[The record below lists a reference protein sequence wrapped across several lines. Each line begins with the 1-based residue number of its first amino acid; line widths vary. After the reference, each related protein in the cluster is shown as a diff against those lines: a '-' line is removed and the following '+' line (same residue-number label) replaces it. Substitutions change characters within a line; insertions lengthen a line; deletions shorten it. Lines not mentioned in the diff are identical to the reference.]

1 MVQGGTPSSW
11 AAQGS
16 PLPSKGCEKQESA
29 TSSGWRTVCSMQ
41 ALGQRQLH
49 VPQIEGVAQHLVHYS
64 GHIPALHKQYQFSS
78 DGYQIPSSLHAK
90 GNPIERL
97 QFI

>member
-41 ALGQRQLH
+41 ALGSVSCTYPRLKALRS
-49 VPQIEGVAQHLVHYS
+49 ILSTILVTFLPCISSTNSALMAIKY
-64 GHIPALHKQYQFSS
+64 PAFTCK
-78 DGYQIPSSLHAK
+78 
-90 GNPIERL
+90 R
-97 QFI
+97 